1 MGLGQAAALQP
12 GVSRSGATMTVGR
25 LLGFDRDAAA
35 RISFLM
41 SLPVTAG
48 ALVYKAAKLMA
59 DGGLPHGTGPA
70 FFWGVV
76 TSAITGLVA
85 IHFLLKLLR
94 TRSFAPFVVYRLM
107 AGAAVLLLIVTGFRP
122 AT

>member
-1 MGLGQAAALQP
+1 
-12 GVSRSGATMTVGR
+12 
-25 LLGFDRDAAA
+25 
-35 RISFLM
+35 
-41 SLPVTAG
+41 
-48 ALVYKAAKLMA
+48 MA

-85 IHFLLKLLR
+85 IHFLLRLLR

>member
-1 MGLGQAAALQP
+1 LQP

-25 LLGFDRDAAA
+25 FLGFDRDAAA

-48 ALVYKAAKLMA
+48 ALAYKGANLVA
-59 DGGLPHGTGPA
+59 DGGLPPGTAPA

-76 TSAITGLVA
+76 TSAVTGLLA
-85 IHFLLKLLR
+85 IHYLLKLLR
-94 TRSFAPFVVYRLM
+94 TSSFTPFVVYRVV
-107 AGAAVLLLIVTGFRP
+107 AGLVVLGLIVTGVRP

>member
-1 MGLGQAAALQP
+1 
-12 GVSRSGATMTVGR
+12 
-25 LLGFDRDAAA
+25 
-35 RISFLM
+35 M
-41 SLPVTAG
+41 SLQLLTVQDQGFEAGIGDWVLQTNCTIAQTAAQARTG
-48 ALVYKAAKLMA
+48 TKALALTSSA
-59 DGGLPHGTGPA
+59 GGTM
-70 FFWGVV
+70 
-76 TSAITGLVA
+76 SAITGLVA